1 MKEPR
6 YLAVELLNK
15 TFKNNGYSNIQLNY
29 GLEKSEMNDMD
40 KRLCSVI
47 YYGVIERRITL
58 DYILKQHCSR
68 PLEKLDLTVL
78 NILRCGI
85 YQLLYMENVPDNAA
99 VNESVSL
106 AKKLRK
112 ASASGMVNAVLR
124 NFIRAGKTYP
134 KPKDILISSSV
145 EYSAPEWLIES
156 LSADYGLN
164 NMADLLSD
172 SLKKPPVTIRLNTVK
187 ADEAEIVS
195 QLGNLKYEKDI
206 HLSACYGL
214 ECGDVTALPAF
225 KNGFFHVQDK
235 SSQLCCMALN
245 HAQGVALAASRNGI
259 KSLICLP
266 DGAPISKIEST
277 KSYGAEI
284 CLVKG
289 VYDDAYAKALQL
301 RDEKG
306 YTFIHPFD
314 DENVI
319 AGQGTIGLELIEQL
333 PDMDAVIV
341 PIGGGGLISGVAF
354 AIKSLNSNIKV
365 YGVQAS
371 GAPSM
376 LNSVRDKQ
384 IERLDSVSTI
394 ADGIAVKEPGENT
407 FKYCSDYADSLDTGK
422 EFEAPEGV
430 TAAPMCSQT
439 GKIASSSCPHGVMGY
454 WKSSNAPVCTG
465 GHYTPPAEPT
475 TAANGEN
482 ANSGNNNTE
491 NNGNNTQ
498 NNNAG
503 ENNQQQQQQQ
513 PQQQEPQQQ
522 QPADNGG
529 GDAGQQPA
537 A

>member
-29 GLEKSEMNDMD
+29 GLEKSEMNDRD

-112 ASASGMVNAVLR
+112 TSASGMVNAVLR

-134 KPKDILISSSV
+134 KPKDILISSLV

-225 KNGFFHVQDK
+225 KNGLFHVQDK

-245 HAQGVALAASRNGI
+245 PSENDRVLDLCAAPGGKTFTMSELMHGKGEIYAFDLHEKRVGLIKKGAERLGLTNIKAMTGDALMYNESLPKFSKILCDVPCSGLGVIRRKPEI
-259 KSLICLP
+259 KYKNEADFENLP
-266 DGAPISKIEST
+266 DIQYKIAENALKYLEAGGEMVYSTCTLRKAENDLVIDKLIENHPEIEEVSFLEKYGSPFGKYKAAIFPKDFGSDGFFISKI
-277 KSYGAEI
+277 
-284 CLVKG
+284 
-289 VYDDAYAKALQL
+289 
-301 RDEKG
+301 R
-306 YTFIHPFD
+306 
-314 DENVI
+314 
-319 AGQGTIGLELIEQL
+319 
-333 PDMDAVIV
+333 
-341 PIGGGGLISGVAF
+341 
-354 AIKSLNSNIKV
+354 KV
-365 YGVQAS
+365 
-371 GAPSM
+371 
-376 LNSVRDKQ
+376 R
-384 IERLDSVSTI
+384 
-394 ADGIAVKEPGENT
+394 
-407 FKYCSDYADSLDTGK
+407 
-422 EFEAPEGV
+422 
-430 TAAPMCSQT
+430 
-439 GKIASSSCPHGVMGY
+439 
-454 WKSSNAPVCTG
+454 
-465 GHYTPPAEPT
+465 
-475 TAANGEN
+475 
-482 ANSGNNNTE
+482 
-491 NNGNNTQ
+491 
-498 NNNAG
+498 
-503 ENNQQQQQQQ
+503 
-513 PQQQEPQQQ
+513 
-522 QPADNGG
+522 
-529 GDAGQQPA
+529 
-537 A
+537 